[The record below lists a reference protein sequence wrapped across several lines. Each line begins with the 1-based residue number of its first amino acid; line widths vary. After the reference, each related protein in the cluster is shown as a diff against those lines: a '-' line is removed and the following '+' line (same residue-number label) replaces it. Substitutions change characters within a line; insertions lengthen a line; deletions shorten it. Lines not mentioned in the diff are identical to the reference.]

1 MKKFKLFVTVAA
13 MYLSVVA
20 FPQKSYA
27 YDYTTDL
34 GGYGYQ
40 EVRSAA
46 VYAPAVAL
54 AVVALALI
62 IAVALQTTHDHT
74 HSH

>member
-1 MKKFKLFVTVAA
+1 MKRLKRLVTLMAI
-13 MYLSVVA
+13 SFGVVA
-20 FPQKSYA
+20 SPQKVEA

-40 EVRSAA
+40 EVRTTA

-54 AVVALALI
+54 AVIALALI

-74 HSH
+74 HTH